1 MAAWTA
7 ANISELVLMSSN
19 HSRSSS
25 DLAPPLVNRRDL
37 RHDVDAGGQP
47 AFHQTAPDFAGFF
60 VTAYCAKYDL
70 FASHIKSAVGR
81 RWEFVKDPA
90 SKGRSMLTQIK
101 FGTSGWR
108 AVMAE
113 EFTFANVRRA
123 VEGIARY
130 VVLQKPQGARVI
142 VGRDP
147 RFLGETFCSMA
158 AEILA
163 AHGITPLVVA
173 EPAPTPA
180 FAYAVIQSKADG
192 VINFTASHNPPEY
205 NGIKFSTPDG
215 CPALPEVTKKIEAE
229 IVAGDNPPSTMEA
242 ASADKGT
249 LDPKPMY
256 LKRLGEIIDLE
267 AIRKA
272 GVRVAF
278 DPMWGAAR
286 GYSDELLR
294 SAGADVAT
302 VHDYR
307 DVLFGGHAP
316 EPDDHLLEDLR
327 IKMRETGAQIG
338 IATDGDADRFGIVD
352 GDGTFLQPNYVIALL
367 FDYLVESR
375 GWKNGVAK
383 SVATTNLINALAEKH
398 GVELYETPVGF
409 KYIGELI
416 MQDKIAIGGEESA
429 GLSIRHH
436 VPEKDGLLAG
446 LLCCEAVA
454 KRGKPLGEQLKAISN
469 QVGSY
474 YPQRENFRLTPE
486 VKGKFT
492 EKLRVDPKEFVGHSV
507 SQVVRTDGLKLLF
520 DDGSW
525 VCYRLSGTEP
535 VVRVYTEARSERG
548 SEKLSTAA
556 KNWIFE

>member
-1 MAAWTA
+1 
-7 ANISELVLMSSN
+7 
-19 HSRSSS
+19 
-25 DLAPPLVNRRDL
+25 
-37 RHDVDAGGQP
+37 
-47 AFHQTAPDFAGFF
+47 
-60 VTAYCAKYDL
+60 
-70 FASHIKSAVGR
+70 
-81 RWEFVKDPA
+81 
-90 SKGRSMLTQIK
+90 MLTQIK

-113 EFTFANVRRA
+113 EFTFASVRRA
-123 VEGIARY
+123 VGGIARY
-130 VVLQKPQGARVI
+130 VATQKPKGARVI

-163 AHGITPLVVA
+163 GHGIVPLIVA

-180 FAYAVIQSKADG
+180 FAHAVIQNKADG

-229 IVAGDNPPSTMEA
+229 IVAGDSAATGKVPSAAPPEDGPIA
-242 ASADKGT
+242 HAT
-249 LDPKPMY
+249 LDPRPAY
-256 LKRLGEIIDLE
+256 LKRLGEIIDLDV
-267 AIRKA
+267 IRKA
-272 GVRVAF
+272 KLRVVF

-294 SAGADVAT
+294 SADLEVAT

-327 IKMRETGAQIG
+327 KKMRETGAQIG

-352 GDGTFLQPNYVIALL
+352 ADGKFLQPNYIIALL
-367 FDYLVESR
+367 FDYLVETR

-383 SVATTNLINALAEKH
+383 SVATTNLINALAQKH

-436 VPEKDGLLAG
+436 VPEKDGVLAG

-454 KRGKPLGEQLKAISN
+454 RRGKPLGEQLNELCN

-474 YPQRENFRLTPE
+474 YPERQNFRLTPE
-486 VKGKFT
+486 VKAKFT
-492 EKLRVDPKEFVGHSV
+492 EKLRSDPREFCGHPVGK
-507 SQVVRTDGLKLLF
+507 VVRTDGLKLVF
-520 DDGSW
+520 SDGSW
-525 VCYRLSGTEP
+525 ICYRLSGTEP
-535 VVRVYTEARSERG
+535 VVRVYAEARSQKG
-548 SEKLSTAA
+548 LEKLSTAA
-556 KNWIFE
+556 KHWVFE

>member
-1 MAAWTA
+1 M
-7 ANISELVLMSSN
+7 
-19 HSRSSS
+19 
-25 DLAPPLVNRRDL
+25 
-37 RHDVDAGGQP
+37 
-47 AFHQTAPDFAGFF
+47 
-60 VTAYCAKYDL
+60 K
-70 FASHIKSAVGR
+70 
-81 RWEFVKDPA
+81 
-90 SKGRSMLTQIK
+90 TQIK

-113 EFTFANVRRA
+113 EFTFANVRR
-123 VEGIARY
+123 VVGGIARY
-130 VVLQKPQGARVI
+130 VAGQKPHGARVI
-142 VGRDP
+142 VGRDS

-158 AEILA
+158 AEILER
-163 AHGITPLVVA
+163 HGITPVIVA
-173 EPAPTPA
+173 EAAPTPA
-180 FAYAVIQSKADG
+180 FAYAVVQTRADG
-192 VINFTASHNPPEY
+192 VINFTASHNPPQY

-215 CPALPEVTKKIEAE
+215 CPALPEVTSKIEAE
-229 IVAGDNPPSTMEA
+229 MEA
-242 ASADKGT
+242 EDRSGSLSGAESSGNGSAREA
-249 LDPKPMY
+249 LDVKQGY
-256 LKRLGEIIDLE
+256 LKRLGEIVDLDV
-267 AIRKA
+267 IRKA
-272 GVRVAF
+272 NLRVCF

-286 GYSDELLR
+286 GYSDEFL
-294 SAGADVAT
+294 AGAGVNVGI

-327 IKMRETGAQIG
+327 DKMRATGAQIG

-383 SVATTNLINALAEKH
+383 SVATTNLINAIAKAR

-436 VPEKDGLLAG
+436 VPEKDGVLAG
-446 LLCCEAVA
+446 LLCCEMLA
-454 KRGKPLGEQLKAISN
+454 KRGESLGEQLKVLCN

-474 YPQRENFRLTPE
+474 YPRRENFRLTPDGKE
-486 VKGKFT
+486 KFT
-492 EKLRVDPKEFVGHSV
+492 EKLRSDPREFCGYKISE
-507 SQVVRTDGLKLLF
+507 VVRKDGLKLVF
-520 DDGSW
+520 EDGSW

-535 VVRVYTEARSERG
+535 VVRVYSEARSEQG
-548 SEKLSTAA
+548 LDKLSAAA
-556 KNWIFE
+556 KQWIFQ

>member
-1 MAAWTA
+1 M
-7 ANISELVLMSSN
+7 
-19 HSRSSS
+19 
-25 DLAPPLVNRRDL
+25 P
-37 RHDVDAGGQP
+37 
-47 AFHQTAPDFAGFF
+47 
-60 VTAYCAKYDL
+60 
-70 FASHIKSAVGR
+70 
-81 RWEFVKDPA
+81 
-90 SKGRSMLTQIK
+90 TQIK

-123 VEGIARY
+123 VTGIARY
-130 VVLQKPQGARVI
+130 VASQKPKGARVI

-147 RFLGETFCSMA
+147 RFLGETFCSIA
-158 AEILA
+158 SEILT
-163 AHGITPLVVA
+163 AHAITPLVA
-173 EPAPTPA
+173 ADAAPTPA
-180 FAYAVIQSKADG
+180 LSHAVIHNKADG

-229 IVAGDNPPSTMEA
+229 IVAADTPQSRGNSDG
-242 ASADKGT
+242 SAIRPQN
-249 LDPKPMY
+249 LDPKPDY
-256 LKRLGEIIDLE
+256 LKRLGEIIDLQ

-272 GVRVAF
+272 GLKCVF

-294 SAGADVAT
+294 SAGVQVET

-316 EPDDHLLEDLR
+316 EPDDHLLEELR
-327 IKMRETGAQIG
+327 NKMRETGAHIG

-352 GDGTFLQPNYVIALL
+352 ADGTFLQPNYIIAVL
-367 FDYLVESR
+367 FDYLVQSR

-383 SVATTNLINALAEKH
+383 SVATTNLINALAKKH
-398 GVELYETPVGF
+398 GVELHETPVGF

-416 MQDKIAIGGEESA
+416 MQDKIVIGGEESA

-436 VPEKDGLLAG
+436 VPEKDGVLAG

-454 KRGKPLGEQLKAISN
+454 KRGKSLGEQLKEISN
-469 QVGSY
+469 QVGSFF
-474 YPQRENFRLTPE
+474 PQRENFRLTPE
-486 VKGKFT
+486 VKTKFT
-492 EKLRVDPKEFVGHSV
+492 EKLRSDPQEFCGHKV
-507 SQVVRTDGLKLLF
+507 SQVVRTDGLKLVL

-535 VVRVYTEARSERG
+535 VVRVYSEARSEEG
-548 SEKLSTAA
+548 LHKLSAAA
-556 KNWIFE
+556 KNWIFD

>member
-1 MAAWTA
+1 M
-7 ANISELVLMSSN
+7 
-19 HSRSSS
+19 
-25 DLAPPLVNRRDL
+25 LA
-37 RHDVDAGGQP
+37 
-47 AFHQTAPDFAGFF
+47 
-60 VTAYCAKYDL
+60 
-70 FASHIKSAVGR
+70 
-81 RWEFVKDPA
+81 
-90 SKGRSMLTQIK
+90 QIK

-123 VEGIARY
+123 VGGIARY
-130 VVLQKPQGARVI
+130 VASQKPHGARVI

-147 RFLGETFCSMA
+147 RFLGEAFCSMA

-163 AHGITPLVVA
+163 ARGITPVMVA

-180 FAYAVIQSKADG
+180 FAYAVVQSKADG

-205 NGIKFSTPDG
+205 NGIKFSTADG

-229 IVAGDNPPSTMEA
+229 VTAADGAGPALGEKGHGDGVA
-242 ASADKGT
+242 ASES
-249 LDPKPMY
+249 LDVKTSY
-256 LKRLGEIIDLE
+256 LKRLGDIVDLE
-267 AIRKA
+267 AMRRA
-272 GVRVAF
+272 NLRVCF

-286 GYSDELLR
+286 GYSDALLR
-294 SAGADVAT
+294 EAGVNVAT

-307 DVLFGGHAP
+307 DVLFGGRAP

-327 IKMRETGAQIG
+327 GKMKATGAQIG

-383 SVATTNLINALAEKH
+383 SVATTNLINAVAKAR
-398 GVELYETPVGF
+398 GVELHETPVGF

-436 VPEKDGLLAG
+436 VPEKDGVLAG
-446 LLCCEAVA
+446 LLCCEMVA
-454 KRGKPLGEQLKAISN
+454 RRGKSLGEQLKALCN

-474 YPQRENFRLTPE
+474 YPQRQNFRLTPE
-486 VKGKFT
+486 VKAKFT
-492 EKLRVDPKEFVGHSV
+492 GKLKSDPREFCGHKV
-507 SQVVRTDGLKLLF
+507 SEVVRTDGLKLVF

-535 VVRVYTEARSERG
+535 VVRVYSEARSERG
-548 SEKLSTAA
+548 LEKLSTAA
-556 KNWIFE
+556 KAWIFE